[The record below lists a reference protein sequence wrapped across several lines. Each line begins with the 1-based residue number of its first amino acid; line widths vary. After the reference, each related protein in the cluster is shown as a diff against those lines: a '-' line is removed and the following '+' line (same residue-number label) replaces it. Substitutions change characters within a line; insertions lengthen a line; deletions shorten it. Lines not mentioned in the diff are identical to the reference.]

1 MEHPHNDTKMKGE
14 TKIMGIEH
22 RIIHKQDSFGM
33 HDELVKR
40 ASEHKL
46 RGRAIAGYDL
56 RIDPVTGLSSL
67 GEVIAE
73 DDNVITV
80 GGTLF
85 ALEKLFNVSAD
96 LNVAYLNDIYNV
108 GTSGEFISEKY
119 PKETCVCLWNA
130 GIGGAGAAYT
140 DTYPERQQFRELPGG
155 SDARLPF
162 RIVDSY
168 FTAGTEEY
176 EKYWLSQP
184 MEPTKFGNK
193 IGYFAKTF
201 SKKPTIKALWKDAGT
216 GKDGSPVTD
225 GVHESTKDTPIET
238 FAEVVCTAEVE
249 DFREYFELLGIPQ
262 HARFNTIGLCTGIRS
277 TLEDMREEY
286 KQVRQFSV
294 LTFGNELLHMD
305 KDLSIIY
312 RVYSA

>member
-1 MEHPHNDTKMKGE
+1 MSA
-14 TKIMGIEH
+14 KIK
-22 RIIHKQDSFGM
+22 RVRDDFNAY
-33 HDELVKR
+33 DELTDLAGR
-40 ASEHKL
+40 HRL
-46 RGRAIAGYDL
+46 RGHAIAGYDL
-56 RIDPVTGLSSL
+56 KVDPVTGLSSL

-73 DDNVITV
+73 HDNVITV

-96 LNVAYLNDIYNV
+96 LNIAYMNDIYNV
-108 GTSGEFISEKY
+108 GTTGEFISQKY
-119 PKETCVCLWNA
+119 PRETCVCLWNA
-130 GIGGAGAAYT
+130 GIGGAGAAYS
-140 DTYPERQQFRELPGG
+140 DVYPELQQYRELPGG

-184 MEPTKFGNK
+184 MDATKFGDK

-201 SKKPTIKALWKDAGT
+201 SKTPSIKALWKDAGT
-216 GKDGSPVTD
+216 GTDGSPVTE

-238 FAEVVCTAEVE
+238 FAEMVLTAEVE
-249 DFREYFELLGIPQ
+249 DFNEYFELLGIPQ
-262 HARFNTIGLCTGIRS
+262 HARINTIGLCTGIRS
-277 TLEDMREEY
+277 TLEDGREEY
-286 KQVRQFSV
+286 KQVLQFSV
-294 LTFGNELLHMD
+294 LTFGNELLHMN
-305 KDLSIIY
+305 KDLNIIY